1 MRSYLTRFFDTRSTI
16 ANIVNDNIIDCFHNS
31 LSTQQLYHDFGR
43 NLPRSVMAL
52 HDMML
57 EWADKEEQECIS

>member
-16 ANIVNDNIIDCFHNS
+16 ANIVNDNIIDCFHS
-31 LSTQQLYHDFGR
+31 
-43 NLPRSVMAL
+43 AL

-57 EWADKEEQECIS
+57 EWADQDEQECIN